1 MPLRQSTAGG
11 SGSFMV
17 LGEDQVRY
25 WCKPVNNFQ
34 SPRLPVTEQIVGRL
48 GRLIGA
54 PVCECNLVSL
64 DEIAGWEIRQGT
76 GRKVEAGY
84 AHGSCA
90 IEPTLETRELKFRTH
105 DDNSR
110 RHCGLYALSDWLYC
124 GDLQWLRA
132 TDEDNAYYSHD
143 HGFFLTGMNWTRES
157 LAACGA
163 EQGPITLD
171 PRQLDKKEVGRLAE
185 TLEGLGRAEIEDA
198 ISGLPASWPVS
209 DEELAAVAQF
219 ADLRKAAVAARLRAL
234 VP

>member
-1 MPLRQSTAGG
+1 
-11 SGSFMV
+11 MV
-17 LGEDQVRY
+17 LGEDQIRY
-25 WCKPVNNFQ
+25 WCKAVNNFQ
-34 SPRLPVTEQIVGRL
+34 GPRLPVTEQIVGRL
-48 GRLIGA
+48 GHLIGA
-54 PVCECNLVSL
+54 PVCDSKLISL
-64 DEIAGWEIRQGT
+64 DEIVGWEIRPGT
-76 GRKVEAGY
+76 GRLVEAGY
-84 AHGSCA
+84 AHGSRA
-90 IEPTLETRELKFRTH
+90 VEPTLETREMRFRAD

-143 HGFFLTGMNWTRES
+143 HGFFLTGLDWTRDS

-163 EQGPITLD
+163 EQGPITIDPNHLD
-171 PRQLDKKEVGRLAE
+171 PIELGRLADA
-185 TLEGLGRAEIEDA
+185 LEGLSLADVEDA

-219 ADLRKAAVAARLRAL
+219 ADMRKAPVAARLRTL